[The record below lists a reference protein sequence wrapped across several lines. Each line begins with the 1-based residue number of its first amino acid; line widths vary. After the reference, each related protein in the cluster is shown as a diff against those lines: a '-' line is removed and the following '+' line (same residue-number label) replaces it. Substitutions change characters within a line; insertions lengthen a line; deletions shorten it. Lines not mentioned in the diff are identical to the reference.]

1 VVEDNQEEQDDPH
14 QIAEHS
20 ELNVGN
26 HLGLLLIV
34 WCLKTILI

>member
-1 VVEDNQEEQDDPH
+1 VVEDNQEEEDDPH

-26 HLGLLLIV
+26 HLGLLIV